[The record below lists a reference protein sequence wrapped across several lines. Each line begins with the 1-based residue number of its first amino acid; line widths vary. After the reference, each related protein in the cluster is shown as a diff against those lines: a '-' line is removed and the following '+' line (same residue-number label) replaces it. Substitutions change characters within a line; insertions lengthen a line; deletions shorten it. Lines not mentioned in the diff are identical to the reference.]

1 MKRSILTILSLAL
14 VGAWIALNYV
24 PVDLFSFTG
33 MMQSSQVV
41 TVFNGLLV
49 VGAALFVM
57 LQLMLLDSSIR
68 LGELMNEHK
77 SAHAININVVR
88 EVIWTA
94 LPLASTLG
102 LIVICYIA
110 LTA

>member
-1 MKRSILTILSLAL
+1 MKRSILTILSLAV
-14 VGAWIALNYV
+14 VGAWIALNYL

-33 MMQSSQVV
+33 IMQKGQVV

-49 VGAALFVM
+49 IGAALFVM

-77 SAHAININVVR
+77 SAHAININVVT
-88 EVIWTA
+88 EVLWTA
-94 LPLASTLG
+94 VPLVSTLG
-102 LIVICYIA
+102 LIVICYLA
-110 LTA
+110 LAA